1 MASIKDVI
9 EGLEILA
16 KTATVPV
23 FLAEQGSTDRRQA
36 HLGGASDN
44 VLWGPQADP
53 SDEDK
58 ARLDEL
64 GWFFDDESDCWARF
78 V

>member
-1 MASIKDVI
+1 MASVAEVV

-16 KTATVPV
+16 KTASVPKG
-23 FLAEQGSTDRRQA
+23 LAEKGETDTRTAR
-36 HLGGASDN
+36 LGGASHDII
-44 VLWGPQADP
+44 WGPEADP

-58 ARLDEL
+58 KRLDEL
-64 GWFFDDESDCWARF
+64 GWHFDSESDVWSRF